1 MSRNKTQPG
10 SRARRANPAM
20 RYKATALTPVLV
32 GDGQELSPIDYMV
45 WKDQVNVL
53 DQPRIFRLLS
63 RGPRLDGYLAQLR
76 KADKLDFASWGG
88 FAQNFSARRI
98 PFEHS
103 SSTAIWER
111 TYAEHLFIP
120 TFAASY
126 QGPYLPG
133 SSLKG
138 ALRSGLVFSRWSP
151 AVMEKLASGLGPER
165 LSRRASEAAESNAG
179 AAQMRLVAAGDSS
192 PIPRSSFK
200 IFLTRVANLDGLPG
214 GTRQVSWKVDGRGS
228 VPAARMGESTPAFAE
243 MAVPGT
249 SFTGEFFE
257 RKFLTD
263 QQFARALGW
272 RSVPGLDLIVSAAN
286 EFASA
291 QIEQHA
297 KFAEMAGLPRL
308 QQSITFLQEEL
319 NAARSTG
326 KECLICLGW
335 GGGFLSKSSCPTAD
349 ENFRKLLRSI
359 PAFGKALK
367 SDAPFPK
374 TRRVVLSGG
383 QPAHLPGWV
392 RVQLEE

>member
-1 MSRNKTQPG
+1 
-10 SRARRANPAM
+10 M
-20 RYKATALTPVLV
+20 RYKATALTPLLV

-98 PFEHS
+98 PFEHA
-103 SSTAIWER
+103 SSTGIWER
-111 TYAEHLFIP
+111 TPADDLFIP
-120 TFAASY
+120 TFAANY

-138 ALRSGLVFSRWSP
+138 ALRTGLVFSRWSP
-151 AVMEKLASGLGPER
+151 AVMEKLAAGLGGER
-165 LSRRASEAAESNAG
+165 LGRRTSEAAETNAG
-179 AAQMRLVAAGDSS
+179 ASQMRLVAAGDSN

-200 IFLTRVANLDGLPG
+200 IFLTRVANLDERAGAAP
-214 GTRQVSWKVDGRGS
+214 QASWKVAGRGN
-228 VPAARMGESTPAFAE
+228 VPGTRLTESTPAFAE
-243 MAVPGT
+243 MAVPGAN
-249 SFTGEFFE
+249 FAGEFFE
-257 RKFLTD
+257 RKFLAD
-263 QQFARALGW
+263 QQLTRALGW
-272 RSVPGLDLIVSAAN
+272 RSAPGLDVIVNAAN

-297 KFAEMAGLPRL
+297 KFAETAALPRL
-308 QQSITFLQEEL
+308 QQSVASLREEL
-319 NAARSTG
+319 NAARSSG

-335 GGGFLSKSSCPTAD
+335 GGGFLSKSSCPSTAD
-349 ENFRKLLRSI
+349 ENFKKLLRSV
-359 PAFGKALK
+359 PAFGRALRN
-367 SDAPFPK
+367 DAPFPK
-374 TRRVVLSGG
+374 TRRVVFSGG